1 MTENRSQ
8 YVMTRIPPCVPAT
21 AHRQYVPATAVLL
34 STAVTVRCVPAT
46 AVLLSTAVTV
56 QCVSAM
62 AELRI
67 TEVAALR
74 VPATL
79 HIVPDLARTTTI
91 ATTTIVRHVLMVD
104 IGDRH
109 P

>member
-1 MTENRSQ
+1 
-8 YVMTRIPPCVPAT
+8 MTRIPPCVP
-21 AHRQYVPATAVLL
+21 VTAVLL
-34 STAVTVRCVPAT
+34 STAATVQCVPAM
-46 AVLLSTAVTV
+46 AALLSTAAIV
-56 QCVSAM
+56 QYVPAM

-74 VPATL
+74 VPETL